1 MKIWIVVTNNKRV
14 LVVRADSK
22 ESALAITNDY
32 HIKVTGKAIEDCNI
46 LSLEDDYIPEGYN
59 VAVIL

>member
-22 ESALAITNDY
+22 ESALTIAKDY
-32 HIKVTGKAIEDCNI
+32 HMKVTGKAIEDCNI
-46 LSLEDDYIPEGYN
+46 LPLDEYIHDEYN

>member
-1 MKIWIVVTNNKRV
+1 MKIWIVVTDSKRV

-22 ESALAITNDY
+22 ESALAIANNY

-46 LSLEDDYIPEGYN
+46 LPLDDYIHDEYN